1 MLKPRI
7 LIMGCSGSGKSTLAT
22 HLAKAL
28 SLPHIELDALFHQ
41 PNWTPLEQSAF
52 VAAVNEA
59 IAQCPDGWIADGNYN
74 SALGDLLE
82 SQATTVLWFDL
93 KRSQVM
99 YRVIR
104 RSLTRAIT
112 RAELWNG
119 NREHWRN
126 LLRWDPEASIIRWS
140 WTRHGAYRERLTQ
153 SAATAP
159 AGQTW
164 IRLHSQTDVDRVITQ
179 ARSAGVIR

>member
-1 MLKPRI
+1 
-7 LIMGCSGSGKSTLAT
+7 MGCSGSGKSTLAR
-22 HLAKAL
+22 HLAEAL
-28 SLPHIELDALFHQ
+28 SLPHIELDSLFHQ

-59 IAQCPDGWIADGNYN
+59 TAQCPDGWIADGNYN

-82 SQATTVLWFDL
+82 SQATTILWFDL

-104 RSLTRAIT
+104 RSLTRALT
-112 RAELWNG
+112 REELWNG

-126 LLRWDPEASIIRWS
+126 LLKWDPEASIIRWS
-140 WTRHGAYRERLTQ
+140 WTRHGLYHDRL
-153 SAATAP
+153 SRAAATAP
-159 AGQTW
+159 ISQQW
-164 IRLHSQTDVDRVITQ
+164 IRLSRQSDVDRVIRQ
-179 ARSAGVIR
+179 ARSAGFIQ